1 MANVNM
7 SIQDTKLMERL
18 AGEDYA
24 YAEAITGL
32 RVPIEGIQLD
42 RIISDKYDTKI
53 RTSKNGKADITHT
66 AVLLHEHPMMPD
78 RLKEIG
84 SLSLYDFHIARIP
97 QDYQIAEEMI
107 PTYTAMDIN
116 DDGTYDCSFLKVL
129 AVQRIVGNTYQRKGG
144 EPFVISPS
152 EDGRYDLGDVKL
164 SYEVSPLMPFT
175 LPKYVR
181 HTMLSDDSKAKA
193 ESNLR
198 KIEAMQLKQAQA
210 RTAIPDLRTSD
221 EEKKARIE
229 LNKLKNAI
237 AEHNALIDS
246 KQKQLDEGKLSE
258 AKAKT
263 AKADIETLSEE
274 LKTFKSQLTD
284 IESSL
289 EA

>member
-18 AGEDYA
+18 AGEEYP
-24 YAEAITGL
+24 YAEAITAIK
-32 RVPIEGIQLD
+32 VPIEGIQLD

-53 RTSKNGKADITHT
+53 RTSKNGKADITHS
-66 AVLLHEHPMMPD
+66 AVLLHDHSLMPD

-107 PTYTAMDIN
+107 PMYTAAEIK
-116 DDGTYDCSFLKVL
+116 DDGSYDCAFLKVL

-144 EPFVISPS
+144 DPFVISPS
-152 EDGRYDLGDVKL
+152 EDGRYDIGDVKL

-175 LPKYVR
+175 LPNYVR
-181 HTMLSDDSKAKA
+181 RIMLSDDSKAKA
-193 ESNLR
+193 EANMR
-198 KIEAMQLKQAQA
+198 KIEAMQLKQQQA

-221 EEKKARIE
+221 EEKAARIE
-229 LNKLKNAI
+229 INKLKNAI

-246 KQKQLDEGKLSE
+246 TQAQLDSGKLTP

-263 AKADIETLSEE
+263 AEEKIGTLNEE
-274 LKTFKSQLTD
+274 LKTFKSQLAD
-284 IESSL
+284 AESKIED
-289 EA
+289 